1 MRTALRWLGGLLCV
15 IGIALIAAYGVM
27 SYMGLGASYNLGDP
41 TKFQF
46 ILVPFWQI
54 GLAVAA
60 VGTACLWGS
69 RRLRGAVR

>member
-1 MRTALRWLGGLLCV
+1 MRTALLWLGGLLCV
-15 IGIALIAAYGVM
+15 IGIALIAANAAM

-41 TKFQF
+41 AKFQF

-60 VGTACLWGS
+60 IGAACLWGS
-69 RRLRGAVR
+69 RRLRGAAR